1 MKKKIGFLIISVVVL
16 AGISSASGESLLKA
30 GIVLGNKDE
39 DFYSWL
45 LIYESNYFI
54 KDLISI
60 GYEAQFSY
68 YKIKSINSNFESTNS
83 AYPFNIFFNS
93 KVNILRKGNFRPYAG
108 AGFGLLT
115 KVVRYPDRYGWEKF
129 NAVHMI
135 VGVNIGQSSKTD
147 FQIEL
152 RWLDYDKKGSGAK
165 YVLVV
170 GINY

>member
-1 MKKKIGFLIISVVVL
+1 MKKKIGLLIISVIVF
-16 AGISSASGESLLKA
+16 AGISSASSESLLKA
-30 GIVLGNKDE
+30 GIILGNKDE

-54 KDLISI
+54 KGLISI
-60 GYEAQFSY
+60 GYEAQISY
-68 YKIKSINSNFESTNS
+68 YKIKSIGSNFESTNS

-93 KVNILRKGNFRPYAG
+93 KVNILKKGTFRPYAG

-115 KVVRYPDRYGWEKF
+115 KVVQYPDRYGWEKF
-129 NAVHMI
+129 NAVHMM
-135 VGVNIGQSSKTD
+135 VGVNIGKGSKTD

-152 RWLDYDKKGSGAK
+152 RWLDYDKKESSAK